1 MVKQGARAKLMKG
14 NRAEP
19 KFYVKKRTKAGIYI
33 TIAEGDTRKEV
44 IDNLKRDSETY
55 RERGY
60 RDGKKKAN

>member
-1 MVKQGARAKLMKG
+1 MVKQGTRAKLMRG
-14 NRAEP
+14 NRVEP

-55 RERGY
+55 RERTSK
-60 RDGKKKAN
+60 DGQEVH